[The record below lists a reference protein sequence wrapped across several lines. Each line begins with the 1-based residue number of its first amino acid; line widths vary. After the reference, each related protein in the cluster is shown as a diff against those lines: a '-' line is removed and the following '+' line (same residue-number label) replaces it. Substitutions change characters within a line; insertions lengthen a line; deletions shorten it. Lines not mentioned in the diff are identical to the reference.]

1 MASLFHHVSLSPQRL
16 LSLITSLSHG
26 GYFWRGSWVWR
37 GGETGKLDRR
47 GMVAISGYFWFAA
60 AISGYFWFAAARLIC
75 IWVCVN
81 FDLIYYGSNLVA
93 FDLFWVL
100 IYSGYYV

>member
-1 MASLFHHVSLSPQRL
+1 
-16 LSLITSLSHG
+16 
-26 GYFWRGSWVWR
+26 
-37 GGETGKLDRR
+37 
-47 GMVAISGYFWFAA
+47 MVAIFGYFWFAA
-60 AISGYFWFAAARLIC
+60 AISEYFWFAAARSIC

-100 IYSGYYV
+100 CVNFVAGFVAGFV